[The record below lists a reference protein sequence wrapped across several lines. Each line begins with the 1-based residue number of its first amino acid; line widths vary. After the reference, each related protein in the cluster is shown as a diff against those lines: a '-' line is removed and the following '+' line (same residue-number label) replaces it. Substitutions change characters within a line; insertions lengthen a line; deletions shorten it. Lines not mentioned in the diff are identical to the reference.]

1 MVGKQEIQDQL
12 KESMKEGNEVKTG
25 ALRMLLSSISNKEK
39 EKRFQAT
46 KEDSGKAEEDLTK
59 ESELTEE
66 EIQSLIA
73 TEVKKRKEAKEAFEK
88 GGREE
93 AAQKEQQ
100 EMELLQVFL
109 PEQMSEEEVEAIVKE
124 VIAETGASSIS
135 DMGKVIGSVMGKVK
149 GGADGGMVSAIT
161 KKLLEN

>member
-39 EKRFQAT
+39 EKRFQVT
-46 KEDSGKAEEDLTK
+46 KQDSGKSEEDLAK

-66 EIQSLIA
+66 EIQSLVA

-88 GGREE
+88 GGRDE

-100 EMELLQVFL
+100 EMELLQAFL
-109 PEQMSEEEVEAIVKE
+109 PEQMSEQEVEAVVKE

-135 DMGKVIGSVMGKVK
+135 DMGKVIGIVMGKVQGK
-149 GGADGGMVSAIT
+149 ADGGAVSAIA
-161 KKLLEN
+161 KKLLGN